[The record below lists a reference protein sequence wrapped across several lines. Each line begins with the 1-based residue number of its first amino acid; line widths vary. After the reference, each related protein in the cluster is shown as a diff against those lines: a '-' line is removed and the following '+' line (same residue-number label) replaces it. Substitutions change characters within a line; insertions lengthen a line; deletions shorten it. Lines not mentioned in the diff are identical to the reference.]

1 MEAKFDHASA
11 LLRMQLPVVD
21 DAVSASEKELE
32 LCEMLCNKESVAK
45 HNLATAA
52 AYEIPERCEYVL
64 SVRRKALAL
73 VRELYGC
80 VLRHTVIPA
89 RGMIKGMIV
98 EPSRRALGAAKTSPD
113 FLSPKAEACA
123 SLEQKFLPWALA
135 RS

>member
-1 MEAKFDHASA
+1 
-11 LLRMQLPVVD
+11 
-21 DAVSASEKELE
+21 
-32 LCEMLCNKESVAK
+32 MLCNKESVAK

-52 AYEIPERCEYVL
+52 AYEIPEWCEYVL
-64 SVRRKALAL
+64 SVRMKALAL

-89 RGMIKGMIV
+89 RGMIKGMLV

-123 SLEQKFLPWALA
+123 SLQQKFLPWALA